1 MCRAAKKYYYDVN
14 KEKDFSLY
22 NTPVLNFIQTK
33 KEFRSKPLIVIMCS
47 NSMYAN
53 GLSMA
58 LNKISTQIQIY
69 PSAEEA
75 RKNLG
80 KRKPAIWI
88 VTEEMMEQQDQ
99 PWRSGI
105 NRPVIV
111 LTRDT
116 EKDNQIPKTDG
127 KLTVLSFPIQPEVLR
142 NAVKQYLM

>member
-1 MCRAAKKYYYDVN
+1 M

-22 NTPVLNFIQTK
+22 NTPVLDFIQTK
-33 KEFRSKPLIVIMCS
+33 KEFRSNPLIVVMCTKP
-47 NSMYAN
+47 MYAN
-53 GLSMA
+53 GLSMT
-58 LNKISTQIQIY
+58 LKQISTQILICQA
-69 PSAEEA
+69 AEEA

-105 NRPVIV
+105 NRPVII
-111 LTRDT
+111 LTRDI
-116 EKDNQIPKTDG
+116 EKDYQIQKTDG

-142 NAVKQYLM
+142 NAVKLYLM